1 MGAAFAGALACAV
14 LAIILRGSGPNGI
27 GVGLRL
33 TARFSYA
40 FFWLAYVGGALAS
53 VFGPSFL
60 IIGRRAREFGLAFA
74 SAQLVHVGLVARLA
88 WISQP
93 EPLTDAIMPFFAIA
107 IVWTYLLAA
116 LSTSYSRRIFG
127 PNMLNIVL
135 IIGSEYIALT
145 FFVDFIIS
153 PKYPIQYLA
162 LYIPF
167 WIMLLLG
174 PLLRVAALAKKIS
187 GRAAT
192 ASS

>member
-1 MGAAFAGALACAV
+1 
-14 LAIILRGSGPNGI
+14 
-27 GVGLRL
+27 
-33 TARFSYA
+33 
-40 FFWLAYVGGALAS
+40 
-53 VFGPSFL
+53 
-60 IIGRRAREFGLAFA
+60 
-74 SAQLVHVGLVARLA
+74 
-88 WISQP
+88 
-93 EPLTDAIMPFFAIA
+93 MPFFAIA